1 MLQTSSGRCGKQ
13 QQKQNSPNL
22 EHQFSPTSVHIDFMD
37 LMSQIVCIYQDVIAL
52 IAVCEAVDHVAQT
65 TPLHQGVITHLNLI
79 LMRSLIL

>member
-1 MLQTSSGRCGKQ
+1 MNAAGKLRQ
-13 QQKQNSPNL
+13 EWQARAGTKFTKPGASLYMYLFVWTYQN
-22 EHQFSPTSVHIDFMD
+22 
-37 LMSQIVCIYQDVIAL
+37 VIAL